1 MPQLQFHYC
10 LFHPRAPLFS
20 FIKFLVQRSSQTH
33 RVCPNV
39 YPNSN
44 RANFFFFLTPSH
56 LSSEVFGFQRLKSH
70 WDTHTHTHAHNTAI
84 ITDKLFLNLAFGR
97 GLSSITTSSA
107 ISAEY
112 CHLNPPSDP
121 EGGTLQDANQSWYSI
136 CAVPRWTRQAK

>member
-70 WDTHTHTHAHNTAI
+70 WDTHTHTRTQHCHHYRQVIFKPSLRSRAVFHHNIQRYFSRILPFKSTIRPRGGNFARRQS
-84 ITDKLFLNLAFGR
+84 KLVFHM
-97 GLSSITTSSA
+97 
-107 ISAEY
+107 
-112 CHLNPPSDP
+112 C
-121 EGGTLQDANQSWYSI
+121 
-136 CAVPRWTRQAK
+136 CAALD